1 MTEKRFTVEK
11 LELVSDHL
19 STRFFIKD
27 NEEDKYYDVQHI
39 VSVGFEVQY
48 ESWADK
54 IAEKMNELNDELGKL
69 TILYSAKCKTEETL
83 IKEGERLEKENK
95 ELKRDRN
102 YWKTLAQSLVKKN
115 EKGGFVN
122 D

>member
-1 MTEKRFTVEK
+1 MNEKRFTVEK

-54 IAEKMNELNDELGKL
+54 IVEKMNELNDENEYIKTTIQSMLESERTEIGKSVL
-69 TILYSAKCKTEETL
+69 KQL
-83 IKEGERLEKENK
+83 IE
-95 ELKRDRN
+95 
-102 YWKTLAQSLVKKN
+102 AIQ
-115 EKGGFVN
+115 
-122 D
+122 